1 MKRDLNSIVN
11 DYIIKSDYRALIVET
26 EEIIKEN
33 PKSIIELI
41 DLLNNQEVE
50 FEWKRNQIR
59 ERFLY
64 YLSLLEDDTQIKVTY
79 EVARRYLEQ
88 IDIKELADK
97 LCFFVSQDKLLNQII
112 KTKSEKRLE
121 QFNRLLINE
130 LLLRGKSF
138 SEDEKKIIIDSFSD
152 FDFNWMGLELE
163 KIEMGLPLRSYIQG
177 GGGSSGIIFGLQ
189 SEEKFPYSFSDFSS
203 IVLNKNTNTELNVLA
218 SMIAKEYIRLVEFGD
233 FECFEEDI
241 HDLEAEIIC
250 QLNYAEN
257 LSEDLKITF
266 RGINA
271 RDVYKY
277 LFNMALFGGAYER
290 GEYGATS
297 RINSWKVIS
306 GLIQKNYFES
316 NKTDILK
323 GMNEFVWTEFNCE
336 NNWFANEWIDLGI
349 IGINHLEKKYA
360 VIVIS
365 DTD

>member
-1 MKRDLNSIVN
+1 MRRDFNSIVN
-11 DYIIKSDYRALIVET
+11 DYIIKSDYRDLIIET
-26 EEIIKEN
+26 EKIIKEN
-33 PKSIIELI
+33 PESIIELI
-41 DLLNNQEVE
+41 DLLNNREVE

-64 YLSLLEDDTQIKVTY
+64 YLSLLVDDTQIKVTY
-79 EVARRYLEQ
+79 EVARKYLEQ
-88 IDIKELADK
+88 IDLKELADK
-97 LCFFVSQDKLLNQII
+97 LCFFVSHDKLLNQII
-112 KTKSEKRLE
+112 ETRAEKRLK
-121 QFNRLLINE
+121 QFNQLLINE

-138 SEDEKKIIIDSFSD
+138 SKDEKKIIIDSFSD
-152 FDFNWMGLELE
+152 FDFDWIGLELE
-163 KIEMGLPLRSYIQG
+163 EIEIGLPLRSYIQG
-177 GGGSSGIIFGLQ
+177 DGGSSGIIFGLQ

-257 LSEDLKITF
+257 LSEAINISF

-271 RDVYKY
+271 RDVYRY

-316 NKTDILK
+316 SKTEILK
-323 GMNEFVWTEFNCE
+323 GMNEFIWTEFSCD
-336 NNWFANEWIDLGI
+336 NNWFVNEWIDLGI